1 MTNKKPLAQ
10 LFKNIN
16 DKLDLGYNLVDYFIT
31 IGSNPSI
38 FQNAWLY
45 ESDLNTLNTK
55 YKENIK
61 PIIINRFPLN
71 DKKLIGFDE
80 AIIQHCF
87 PKGFEVH
94 EFNKQPDYKIFSILL
109 DNNNYSINYPYKYV
123 VCLRFYESINNYKK
137 LFDKYNNLKTINI
150 PRDSDN
156 NCDEDNIDEDI
167 KGCKS
172 ENISFKELKKKIKFY
187 NNGDI
192 YCPEPLDGNFLDTDF
207 SSSDTKINFG
217 LNKTVWEKNDMSM
230 VNNKFNNIDNNNKH
244 IYKKYYIPKCIC
256 LISLYPFINEL
267 SKIIK
272 IIYKYSLGEK
282 QIHPLEKII
291 NNLLI
296 EVPTPPKGIYSIEYS
311 LINETILLK
320 ATQRNDL
327 HVLNIE
333 FYKLFTIF
341 NISNIMEIFR
351 YLMLNMKI
359 IIFSEEIT
367 NLTPVI
373 MSLLSLLYPFNYPF
387 QVVSVLHKEA
397 YKLIDNIQGVL
408 LGINEKYNK
417 NFLAENDVDIC
428 DYTLIVNI
436 DKQELIKLEPDDPHK
451 MKKPLP
457 ELPSKYKISL
467 ENKISNCINE
477 IKKNKKMKGKTNY
490 FQESIRR
497 YFLEFQIEL
506 MKDYSKY
513 LNNDIYKHQ
522 DDGKKPIEKAFK
534 LKEFLNKVPSEYYYF
549 YESFLETQMFCDFL
563 YKRMMPRDKIEQM
576 DILFFEELL
585 LKNKTDC
592 ILLNSQNYNF
602 SKKYSVQK
610 PTPLTLQ
617 QIYHFNHF
625 DIRNKLLIN
634 GIEITNRSEYSRKMS
649 FNFRTNISMN
659 DHAYNNINNKNAV
672 FDEINDAK
680 TNSSN
685 SNIKIGKNNIN
696 TKNQPL
702 FTYIIFPKLDHEYFY
717 NSDIKNYHIDYSM
730 FQEIKNIDNE
740 LLSKSHLRR
749 VEIKTS
755 ENENNNYILL
765 IWLKL
770 WVSTFNYQDKQE
782 QIYRFFQMLNIIE
795 KISQHEMGVIN
806 NLFDVLI
813 KNQIDDDLI
822 LLLYQNIL
830 SYQLIP
836 SNFIFR
842 TVDTLI
848 NNKKKKLNVKTLNI
862 SKYVKSLNDKLNKY
876 FSQALLEKKN
886 FRKRTLKSKYDTQ
899 ILDEKV
905 SFIVEDNCSKCD
917 KKNDMNQY
925 MNKIKEGN
933 DDLFWVKCPY
943 CGNNYIPNLKIIF
956 GSENNKNNKLTTT
969 TAIVDN
975 VLLFS
980 AKTLNYNLIGT
991 VLNNNTLN
999 VEEFKSNFNPYFWNT
1014 IWYFKI
1020 KKLPFD
1026 FILPYERNIIYR
1038 SLHDKSKEKN
1048 NFENK
1053 KKQTLSK
1060 YFQLNFCDYV
1070 LKAKK
1075 EMEYKRKYW
1084 NNKDKLTISSHI
1096 IDIFIPQ
1103 KNYINKS
1110 NSLKKTNTYSSY
1122 TTNYN

>member
-1 MTNKKPLAQ
+1 MTNKKSLDQ
-10 LFKNIN
+10 LSKEIN
-16 DKLDLGYNLVDYFIT
+16 DKLDLGYNLVDYFLT

-38 FQNAWLY
+38 FQNTWLY

-55 YKENIK
+55 YKEILK
-61 PIIINRFPLN
+61 PIIINKFPLK

-80 AIIQHCF
+80 AIIYHCF
-87 PKGFEVH
+87 PKGFEVS

-109 DNNNYSINYPYKYV
+109 DNNNYAINYPYKYV
-123 VCLRFYESINNYKK
+123 VCLRFYESINSYKK
-137 LFDKYNNLKTINI
+137 LFDKYNNVKAINI
-150 PRDSDN
+150 PKDSDN
-156 NCDEDNIDEDI
+156 NCDDDITDEDI
-167 KGCKS
+167 KGSKS
-172 ENISFKELKKKIKFY
+172 VNISLKELKKKIKFY
-187 NNGDI
+187 KNGDI

-207 SSSDTKINFG
+207 SSSDTKIN
-217 LNKTVWEKNDMSM
+217 LNITKNKWKKNDSSM
-230 VNNKFNNIDNNNKH
+230 INNKYKNTNDNPK
-244 IYKKYYIPKCIC
+244 YKKYYIPKCIC

-272 IIYKYSLGEK
+272 IIYQYSLGEK

-296 EVPTPPKGIYSIEYS
+296 EVPTPPKGIYNIEYS
-311 LINETILLK
+311 LINETILLR
-320 ATQRNDL
+320 ATQRNDF

-333 FYKLFTIF
+333 FHKLFMLF
-341 NISNIMEIFR
+341 NINKIMEIFR
-351 YLMLNMKI
+351 YLMLNTKI
-359 IIFSEEIT
+359 LIFSEEIN

-373 MSLLSLLYPFNYPF
+373 MSLLSLLYPFNYPY

-428 DYTLIVNI
+428 DFTLIVNI
-436 DKQELIKLEPDDPHK
+436 DKQELIKLEPDAHK
-451 MKKPLP
+451 IKKPLP

-467 ENKISNCINE
+467 ENKISNCISE
-477 IKKNKKMKGKTNY
+477 IKKNKMKSGKTLF
-490 FQESIRR
+490 FQQSIRK
-497 YFLEFQIEL
+497 YFLEFQMDI

-513 LNNDIYKHQ
+513 LNNDVYKHQ
-522 DDGKKPIEKAFK
+522 DDGKTPLEKAFK
-534 LKEFLNKVPSEYYYF
+534 LKEFLNKVPSEYQSF
-549 YESFLETQMFCDFL
+549 YEYFLETQMFCDFL

-592 ILLNSQNYNF
+592 ILLNTQNYNF
-602 SKKYSVQK
+602 SKKYTVQK

-625 DIRNKLLIN
+625 DIRNKLLLN
-634 GIEITNRSEYSRKMS
+634 GIEITNRADFSDNFRKMS
-649 FNFRTNISMN
+649 YNFVTNLNMN
-659 DHAYNNINNKNAV
+659 ENIYNNINNNNE
-672 FDEINDAK
+672 DINDK
-680 TNSSN
+680 SDDNN
-685 SNIKIGKNNIN
+685 SNINKRYQEVKISKSNKNIKNN
-696 TKNQPL
+696 PL
-702 FTYIIFPKLDHEYFY
+702 FTYIVFPKLDHQYFY

-730 FQEIKNIDNE
+730 FQEIKNIDSE
-740 LLSKSHLRR
+740 ILSKSHLRR
-749 VEIKTS
+749 VEIKDN
-755 ENENNNYILL
+755 ENENDNYILL

-795 KISQHEMGVIN
+795 RISQHEMGVIN

-813 KNQIDDDLI
+813 QNKIDDDLI

-842 TVDTLI
+842 TIGTLI
-848 NNKKKKLNVKTLNI
+848 NKKKKLNEKTFNI
-862 SKYVKSLNDKLNKY
+862 SNHVKSLKEKLNLY
-876 FSQALLEKKN
+876 FNQALLDKKN
-886 FRKRTLKSKYDTQ
+886 FRKRTLRSIYDTQ
-899 ILDEKV
+899 ILNEKV

-917 KKNDMNQY
+917 KKNDMNLY
-925 MNKIKEGN
+925 MNKIKGGN

-943 CGNNYIPNLKIIF
+943 CENNYIPNLKIIF
-956 GSENNKNNKLTTT
+956 GSENNKNNKLITTT
-969 TAIVDN
+969 SIVDN
-975 VLLFS
+975 VLLYS

-991 VLNNNTLN
+991 VLTNNILN

-1026 FILPYERNIIYR
+1026 FLLPYERNILYR
-1038 SLHDKSKEKN
+1038 ALNAKSKEKILN
-1048 NFENK
+1048 KNFK
-1053 KKQTLSK
+1053 LK
-1060 YFQLNFCDYV
+1060 FCDYV
-1070 LKAKK
+1070 EKAKN
-1075 EMEYKRKYW
+1075 ELQYKRKHW
-1084 NNKDKLTISSHI
+1084 NKIDKLIISSNNNN
-1096 IDIFIPQ
+1096 IFIPP
-1103 KNYINKS
+1103 KNYFNKL
-1110 NSLKKTNTYSSY
+1110 NNLKKVNTNSSY
-1122 TTNYN
+1122 ITNYD

>member
-38 FQNAWLY
+38 FRNAWLY

-172 ENISFKELKKKIKFY
+172 ENISCKELKKKIKFY

-659 DHAYNNINNKNAV
+659 EHAYNNINNKNAV

-1060 YFQLNFCDYV
+1060 YFQLNFCDYA

>member
-38 FQNAWLY
+38 FRNAWLY

-156 NCDEDNIDEDI
+156 YCDEDNIDEDI

-806 NLFDVLI
+806 NLFDILI

-1020 KKLPFD
+1020 KK
-1026 FILPYERNIIYR
+1026 
-1038 SLHDKSKEKN
+1038 
-1048 NFENK
+1048 NK
-1053 KKQTLSK
+1053 
-1060 YFQLNFCDYV
+1060 
-1070 LKAKK
+1070 
-1075 EMEYKRKYW
+1075 
-1084 NNKDKLTISSHI
+1084 H
-1096 IDIFIPQ
+1096 
-1103 KNYINKS
+1103 
-1110 NSLKKTNTYSSY
+1110 
-1122 TTNYN
+1122 